1 MGQLFS
7 RKLVLFFPAAIVL
20 LCVSCSTKKPGTAAE
35 VVDTAG
41 KPAVIETKQLET
53 KPEIAEKKPKE
64 APVFEA
70 PAEPSNVVAKTGD
83 YVITRGELEKRL
95 MDELRPERYEEYGLE
110 AVPVDAKTVLMT
122 MIAEKAMVMEARKQ
136 NYAKRKMIRTW
147 HKQFREKKLISMLLR
162 GYLKD
167 KVKVT
172 DSEIDEKIKAN
183 PKMDRNRTRMM
194 LERQQANKLVD
205 EYYSQLCKKFHVQK
219 VSENISKAAEIHQR
233 LLLHPKEQ
241 REAGFIRIDQVE
253 NDLTS
258 EEKKIAL
265 AVYDGGK
272 VTLKDWFDA
281 LFEMAPPSRP
291 KDLGTPEGV
300 ERLLDRSLN
309 KPVFV
314 AEAKSVGLDK
324 DENYLKQV
332 RENED
337 SRLLSAIRYE
347 VVKDIKEPTDEEQ
360 IIAYFS
366 KNKELFGTSERLK
379 IDQIWFK
386 DLKEAEKAKTE
397 LDSGKDF
404 ESVRQQYSSEQKG
417 KTVNT
422 YPGKEG
428 VFFKDLWKADPNE
441 IVGPVKG
448 FQREGVKWRIAKIL
462 EKKSGEVK
470 EYSSN
475 MQNSIKRKMY
485 SELTKAAMEKY
496 QKELLEK
503 YPYEIYADRI
513 KNIDPLDIR

>member
-7 RKLVLFFPAAIVL
+7 RKLVLSFLAVL
-20 LCVSCSTKKPGTAAE
+20 VLFCGSCSTKESGTGE
-35 VVDTAG
+35 VADTAG

-64 APVFEA
+64 PPVFKA
-70 PAEPSNVVAKTGD
+70 PDEPSNIVAKIGD
-83 YVITRGELEKRL
+83 YVITKQELEKRL
-95 MDELRPERYEEYGLE
+95 MKELRPKYYEDYGRE
-110 AVPVDAKTVLMT
+110 AEPVDAKTVLMT

-136 NYAKRKMIRTW
+136 NYIERETIRTW
-147 HKQFREKKLISMLLR
+147 LKQFREKKLISLLLR
-162 GYLKD
+162 GYLQD

-183 PKMDRNRTRMM
+183 PKMDRNRTRTM
-194 LERQQANKLVD
+194 LERQQANKFVD
-205 EYYSQLCKKFHVQK
+205 EYYSRLCKKFHVQK
-219 VSENISKAAEIHQR
+219 VSENLSKAAEIHQR
-233 LLLHPKEQ
+233 LSLHPKEP
-241 REAGFIRIDQVE
+241 RKVGFIRINQVE
-253 NDLTS
+253 NELTS
-258 EEKKIAL
+258 EEKNIAL
-265 AVYDGGK
+265 AVYDNGK

-281 LFEMAPPSRP
+281 LYEMAPPSRP
-291 KDLGTPEGV
+291 KDLNTPEGV
-300 ERLLDRSLN
+300 ERLLDRSLSM
-309 KPVFV
+309 PVFV
-314 AEAKSVGLDK
+314 AEAKSAGLDK

-332 RENED
+332 REDED

-360 IIAYFS
+360 IIAYFN
-366 KNKELFGTSERLK
+366 KNKELFGMSERLK
-379 IDQIWFK
+379 IDQIWFQ

-422 YPGKEG
+422 YPGNEG
-428 VFFKDLWKADPNE
+428 VFFKDLWKAEPNE

-448 FQREGVKWRIAKIL
+448 FHRDGIKLRIVKIL
-462 EKKSGEVK
+462 EKKTSEVK

-475 MQNSIKRKMY
+475 MQNHIKRRMY
-485 SELTKAAMEKY
+485 SELTKAALEKY

-503 YPYEIYADRI
+503 YPYESYADRI
-513 KNIDPLDIR
+513 KDIDPLNMR